1 MTSSSSQASRDCS
14 LPAASLQ
21 AHEGHQS
28 EGHASCYS
36 VSSREH
42 SEHHTSIQSLIFQSR
57 ASKQLQLDVDLEWN
71 GFCFPSEGSIAQS
84 GEVRS
89 RKGRHG
95 KVSITLLLRPQPRV
109 TESLWGR
116 KPLLLLLICFSS
128 SQVSQVALVVK
139 NPPANA
145 GDIRDVGSIPG
156 SGRSPGR
163 EHGTHSRILAWR
175 IPRDSGAWQ
184 ATVHRV
190 TKSQTWLKWL
200 STRTHTREG
209 AG

>member
-145 GDIRDVGSIPG
+145 GDIRDVG
-156 SGRSPGR
+156 
-163 EHGTHSRILAWR
+163 
-175 IPRDSGAWQ
+175 
-184 ATVHRV
+184 
-190 TKSQTWLKWL
+190 
-200 STRTHTREG
+200 
-209 AG
+209 